1 MEERIARVAD
11 SRLTLSDLW
20 QSVHGSAATRESRM
34 EVVAWVAVCKFN
46 CSLEG
51 GFVRDWIVANER
63 ARPSPKIQP
72 PEWVK
77 FDAITGT
84 PCLLKEL
91 VPSDLDCKM
100 PLDRY
105 FDVKKFCDEINNFH
119 MTPQVYRSR
128 RSYRLLFDQYE
139 PTGPFTLEL
148 IEPYSNVGFRIPDL
162 DVNNL
167 CVKRDQC
174 SELIQRVDLSKP
186 PCLVNVKQIVENI
199 HIKKFH
205 VLPSISELIMHRISK
220 MKSRGWTQ
228 LGVPLINEPQQVK
241 PKFTVTVLP
250 EKSDLYKTIGN
261 AMRKITEGTIVSIE
275 QVQNSELESIYE
287 SMKNLIRNEC
297 LGGNANEQFLF
308 HGTHTEK
315 CNRVMQ
321 EGFDYGIFKTHGRF
335 GEIETMNKFIRKI
348 VSNLFIIGNGAYFSA
363 NPQTSHEYT
372 VPADDPAIRIII
384 YTKVI
389 LGREMAI
396 YNVDNTLCFA
406 PRDHHSIHGV
416 ISDASEY
423 IIYRLTQVLPFAVIT
438 YRVHS
443 S

>member
-20 QSVHGSAATRESRM
+20 PSVHGSVATRESRM

-51 GFVRDWIVANER
+51 GFVRDWIVAHER
-63 ARPSPKIQP
+63 VRPSPTIQP
-72 PEWVK
+72 SEWVK

-105 FDVKKFCDEINNFH
+105 FDVNKFCDEINNFH
-119 MTPQVYRSR
+119 MKPQVYRSR

-174 SELIQRVDLSKP
+174 SELIQRVDLSKS
-186 PCLVNVKQIVENI
+186 PCLIEVKQIVDNI
-199 HIKKFH
+199 HCKHFH
-205 VLPSISELIMHRISK
+205 VLPSMSELIINRISK

-250 EKSDLYKTIGN
+250 ETSDLYKTIGN
-261 AMRKITEGTIVSIE
+261 AMREITQGTIVSIE
-275 QVQNSELESIYE
+275 QVHNSELESIYE
-287 SMKNLIRNEC
+287 SMKNLISNEC
-297 LGGNANEQFLF
+297 PDGNANEQFLF
-308 HGTHTEK
+308 HGTHTGK
-315 CNRVMQ
+315 SNRVMQ

-335 GEIETMNKFIRKI
+335 GEI
-348 VSNLFIIGNGAYFSA
+348 
-363 NPQTSHEYT
+363 
-372 VPADDPAIRIII
+372 
-384 YTKVI
+384 
-389 LGREMAI
+389 
-396 YNVDNTLCFA
+396 NTA
-406 PRDHHSIHGV
+406 
-416 ISDASEY
+416 
-423 IIYRLTQVLPFAVIT
+423 
-438 YRVHS
+438 
-443 S
+443 